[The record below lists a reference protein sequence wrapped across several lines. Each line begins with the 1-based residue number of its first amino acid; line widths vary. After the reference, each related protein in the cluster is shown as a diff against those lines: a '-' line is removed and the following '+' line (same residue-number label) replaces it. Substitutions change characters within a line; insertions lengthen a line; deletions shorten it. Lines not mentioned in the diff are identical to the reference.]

1 MLFAQLVDKVGQCYL
16 IVVRILKGKIIV
28 IGMGPN
34 CGLTLKVEFAL
45 DFLFKSILYSDD
57 MLDIVEDDED
67 FLSLPQ
73 TALDNAAEVANVICI
88 DQRRQTS

>member
-1 MLFAQLVDKVGQCYL
+1 MRSLD
-16 IVVRILKGKIIV
+16 GKIIV

-34 CGLTLKVEFAL
+34 CGLTLVEFAL

-67 FLSLPQ
+67 FLSLLQ

-88 DQRRQTS
+88 DLRRQTS